1 MALCTQSARIEGIMQ
16 NEVRKMYQKV
26 QKLLISLIPEN
37 WKSIYLYASVINDKG
52 GEMYFYYLPKK
63 IIKTKPINCYE
74 IPDRFGINENTYN
87 NSLGKLYNY
96 LKALREISRP
106 KWTNATIVIENNI
119 FTIEF
124 HYNDLEHSKYNDE
137 QRRTV
142 WCYKYLG
149 IPIESM
155 NLSDRL
161 LIEGY
166 KEESKIK
173 PIIHT
178 EKIENGNKEDMQ
190 TNEDKSKEILT
201 DEQNIIRN
209 PFLKF

>member
-1 MALCTQSARIEGIMQ
+1 MQ

-96 LKALREISRP
+96 L
-106 KWTNATIVIENNI
+106 NFN
-119 FTIEF
+119 
-124 HYNDLEHSKYNDE
+124 
-137 QRRTV
+137 
-142 WCYKYLG
+142 
-149 IPIESM
+149 
-155 NLSDRL
+155 
-161 LIEGY
+161 
-166 KEESKIK
+166 
-173 PIIHT
+173 
-178 EKIENGNKEDMQ
+178 
-190 TNEDKSKEILT
+190 
-201 DEQNIIRN
+201 
-209 PFLKF
+209 